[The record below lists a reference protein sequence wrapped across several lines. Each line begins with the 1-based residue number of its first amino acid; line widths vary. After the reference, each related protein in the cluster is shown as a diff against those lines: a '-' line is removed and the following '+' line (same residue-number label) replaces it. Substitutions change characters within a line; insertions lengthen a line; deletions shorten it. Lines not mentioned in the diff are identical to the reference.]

1 MEELEFLLNM
11 TYLVLLAGLCSIV
24 FNKLKLPP
32 IIGYLLAGVLI
43 CNFIEMPESSEE
55 IIEILSDIG
64 LVMLMYCIGMELNL
78 DKLKRDGRFAI
89 LVAVVQ
95 LPIMMMAGFMAGQAL
110 GYSATAAI
118 ALGAI
123 ISGSSTAVLLAVLS
137 MQERIDKSTIETL
150 VLVTVIEDI
159 GQVIIL
165 SMITPLFA
173 GSSMDMME
181 MVILIVEIIAFML
194 ISIILGVKVIPK
206 FLDWVGDNTSAEVLL
221 VLSVGM
227 CFLMAYLAVLIGM
240 SMAIGAF
247 LMGVILSQSKFHK
260 EVGEK
265 IEPMKD
271 LFMAI
276 FFIAIGMKVT
286 IDGFIDNI
294 GLAIILFLLFF
305 VAKVFS
311 VFLGYF
317 LGNRPY
323 WECFVCA
330 LSMTSMGEFAFI
342 ISEEA
347 LKYGVITNGVYM
359 AVIGAAIL
367 SMVMVPITSRGMFPV
382 IDYFRS
388 HHVRGISTLGNVA
401 SQVRA
406 DVYAKMESEQFGK
419 KLKGKLKNSYV
430 CIILIV
436 IIEILFVQFSDVGQ
450 EFLYK
455 MFGIE
460 YLAYVLFLLI
470 NFFVLAIPTAT
481 LVLNLKFIERV
492 ANSDDL
498 PMKVTSNIQKEGF
511 YRRFNTLGVPF
522 LVCIIDFLILAIVP
536 GPFGTVSSLVII
548 PIVLVI
554 GLVGIY
560 YNRKKDRKVV
570 AEKLQAETPLEV
582 SDEAPAEEP
591 DEAPAEEPAVPEEKK
606 DE

>member
-78 DKLKRDGRFAI
+78 DKLKRDGKFAI

-294 GLAIILFLLFF
+294 GLAVILFLLFF

-382 IDYFRS
+382 IDYFSS

-406 DVYAKMESEQFGK
+406 DVYTKLESEQFGK
-419 KLKGKLKNSYV
+419 KLRGKLKNSYV
-430 CIILIV
+430 CIVLIV
-436 IIEILFVQFSDVGQ
+436 IIEILFVQFSEVGQ
-450 EFLYK
+450 EFLFK
-455 MFGIE
+455 MIGIE
-460 YLAYVLFLLI
+460 YAAYVLFLLI

-498 PMKVTSNIQKEGF
+498 PIKVMSNVQKEGF
-511 YRRFNTLGVPF
+511 YRRFNALGVPF
-522 LVCIIDFLILAIVP
+522 MVCVIDFLILAIVP

-548 PIVLVI
+548 PIVLAI
-554 GLVGIY
+554 GLGGIY
-560 YNRKKDRKVV
+560 YNRRKDRKAV
-570 AEKLQAETPLEV
+570 AQKLQ
-582 SDEAPAEEP
+582 DEAPLESS
-591 DEAPAEEPAVPEEKK
+591 DAPAEVPSEASADIPAEPEEKR

>member
-582 SDEAPAEEP
+582 SDEASAEEH
-591 DEAPAEEPAVPEEKK
+591 DEAPAEEPAETEEKK

>member
-548 PIVLVI
+548 PIVLAI

-560 YNRKKDRKVV
+560 YNRRKDRKVV